1 MLLLFDPSKYT
12 SAIIMEAEK
21 DGVNDCAFNKL
32 FIKKVPHILQKIFFS
47 LDYKSFKRCEKVCV
61 SWQAML
67 ASESFGTKVNVT
79 FRRKIIKFF
88 FSWGKRTRTV
98 LDYINVRK
106 KKENWFYSGSPIIES
121 PSVSAS
127 L

>member
-32 FIKKVPHILQKIFFS
+32 FTKKVPHILQKIFFS

-61 SWQAML
+61 SWQAL
-67 ASESFGTKVNVT
+67 LTSESFGTKVNVT
-79 FRRKIIKFF
+79 FRREIIKEIAM
-88 FSWGKRTRTV
+88 SMYGYKDDSH
-98 LDYINVRK
+98 LM
-106 KKENWFYSGSPIIES
+106 SG
-121 PSVSAS
+121 AC
-127 L
+127 